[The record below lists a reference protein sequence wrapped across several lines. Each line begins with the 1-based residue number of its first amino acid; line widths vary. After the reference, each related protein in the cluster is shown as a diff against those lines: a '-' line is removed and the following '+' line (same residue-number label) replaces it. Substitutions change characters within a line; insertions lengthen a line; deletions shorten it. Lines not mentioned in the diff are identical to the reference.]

1 MILKVEHCGFHA
13 TFLDLAIAINNGKIS
28 TKQNDICDDCS
39 FFIVVM
45 SKFHNNILTSICY
58 GTVVSEII
66 SIARSSLS
74 VVSIY
79 EKSNAL
85 ITRIEKQGY
94 SRWIWITHFCLWE
107 VNTDLNTDWKK
118 KSFHAINLRDLKSQ
132 SAWYQ

>member
-94 SRWIWITHFCLWE
+94 SRWI
-107 VNTDLNTDWKK
+107 
-118 KSFHAINLRDLKSQ
+118 
-132 SAWYQ
+132 